1 MTFKEQDH
9 AGRRRCSEMSDL
21 NSSLD
26 PEVRAAWAEL
36 KCLDLPEFRQ
46 ALGFPQ
52 RRKQFAVESA
62 FWSQPSTPGVA
73 SELLRVNLLG
83 RELSM
88 RRFVP
93 AVRQPGTLLYCHGGG
108 WCIGDHNTNEGL
120 AGALAL
126 ACQREVLTIDYAL
139 APEHPYPRALNEIVA
154 VCKHLASSGPLWL
167 AGDSAGANMAL
178 AATLYL
184 LGQPAQPALLLLFY
198 GVYDAVRDTASYRE
212 NGDGRWGLST
222 EEARAYFDA
231 YASAASLDDP
241 LVHPLRADLRGLP
254 PTFVLGAA
262 LDCLRDDSR
271 LLAKRLAEAQV
282 PSEFLEVPGVPHGFM
297 KMQSRVRA
305 AATALRQAADFS
317 RRHHL

>member
-1 MTFKEQDH
+1 MGDRK
-9 AGRRRCSEMSDL
+9 SP
-21 NSSLD
+21 LD
-26 PEVRAAWAEL
+26 PEVRSAWDEL
-36 KCLDLPEFRQ
+36 TRLNLPEFRQ
-46 ALGFPQ
+46 ALDFPQ

-62 FWSQPSTPGVA
+62 FWSQPATPGVA
-73 SELLRVNLLG
+73 SELQRVKLLG

-93 AVRQPGTLLYCHGGG
+93 AVPQPGTLLYCHGGG

-139 APEHPYPRALNEIVA
+139 APEHPYPRGLNEIVA
-154 VCKHLASSGPLWL
+154 ACKHLASSGPLWL
-167 AGDSAGANMAL
+167 AGDSAGANLAL
-178 AATLYL
+178 AAALNL
-184 LGQPAQPALLLLFY
+184 LGQPAQPELLLLFY
-198 GVYDAVRDTASYRE
+198 GAYDASSDTASHRE
-212 NGDGRWGLST
+212 NGDGRWGLTT
-222 EEARAYFDA
+222 EEMRAYWDA
-231 YASAASLDDP
+231 YAPGASPNDP
-241 LVHPLRADLRGLP
+241 LVYPLCADLRGLP

-271 LLAKRLAEAQV
+271 LLAERLAEAQV

-305 AATALRQAADFS
+305 AATALQQAADFS
-317 RRHHL
+317 RRHHPF